1 MLTKQDSVF
10 GSTECLP
17 GPESQPRAHPCSLE
31 RSVAVPDSKYFFKL
45 WFFCKCVEYR
55 VAQRHKLPVIA
66 NCSDLDGGWFPLNVS
81 GHNSCS
87 QRHLPSLSKSL
98 GYVWEKVSS
107 MLCSQ
112 KMLLWRCL
120 KNTKPYNISIWEAG
134 ADWGWLHGRPQKMV
148 RGSAKCKSKGVPWN
162 TNIASNVWILHLSFS
177 FLRTT

>member
-1 MLTKQDSVF
+1 MHLWLFEALNAYRILNLSHGHIPAPWRDLWQSPT
-10 GSTECLP
+10 LNI
-17 GPESQPRAHPCSLE
+17 SLNY
-31 RSVAVPDSKYFFKL
+31 DFFVNVLNIGWHRDTNYQLLQIVQTWMEDGFL
-45 WFFCKCVEYR
+45 WMF
-55 VAQRHKLPVIA
+55 
-66 NCSDLDGGWFPLNVS
+66 LDTTPALRGISP
-81 GHNSCS
+81 
-87 QRHLPSLSKSL
+87 LSKSL